1 MKFLDVVL
9 NLVTILAVAVV
20 LAYVGLYFDTG
31 LFTVL
36 PEAITSFFLQY
47 PSLLYVALV
56 VLVVALVAKAPVGR
70 AIKRQGGRSR
80 V

>member
-20 LAYVGLYFDTG
+20 LAYVGLHFDTG

-47 PSLLYVALV
+47 PSLLYVTLV

>member
-1 MKFLDVVL
+1 MKLLDVVL

-20 LAYVGLYFDTG
+20 LAYFGLHFDTG

-36 PEAITSFFLQY
+36 PEGITTFFLQHQA
-47 PSLLYVALV
+47 LQYVALV

-70 AIKRQGGRSR
+70 AIKRRGGRSR

>member
-20 LAYVGLYFDTG
+20 LAYVGLHFDTG

>member
-9 NLVTILAVAVV
+9 NVVTIVAVAVV
-20 LAYVGLYFDTG
+20 LAYVGLHFDTG

-36 PEAITSFFLQY
+36 PEGITSFFLQY

-56 VLVVALVAKAPVGR
+56 AKAPVGR
-70 AIKRQGGRSR
+70 AIKRQSGTTSG
-80 V
+80 